1 MAGKVETANMI
12 IPLENLIVITHFLR
26 QSIYIIH
33 KKDVSQSD

>member
-12 IPLENLIVITHFLR
+12 IPLENFIVITHLLR
-26 QSIYIIH
+26 WSIYIIH